1 MPARPE
7 LPPPVTWRP
16 LVERALAEDIGPGD
30 VTTRLSIPPDALGR
44 ARIEAR
50 ESLIVCGLEIAAEVF
65 RQLES
70 DLHFDAHARDG
81 DRVACGTPV
90 VTLSGRIQTI
100 LTGERTALN
109 FLTRLCGVATHSR
122 RFVEALSGT
131 GVAVVDTRKTL
142 PGWRVLDKYAAATG
156 GATNHR
162 VGLYD
167 GILLK
172 DNHIAAAGGV
182 EAAVK
187 AAFAAAPAGLRVQV
201 EVQTQKEAEAALS
214 GGADFLLIDN
224 CSPELTRRIADLCPD
239 GVLLE
244 SSGGLTL
251 ENVRA
256 HAMAGVHRVS
266 VGALTHSAPA
276 SDLALEMLAPEAS
289 PIQ

>member
-1 MPARPE
+1 MPARPD
-7 LPPPVTWRP
+7 LPPLATWRP

-30 VTTRLSIPPDALGR
+30 VTTHLSIPPNALGR

-81 DRVACGTPV
+81 DRVTSGTPI

-214 GGADFLLIDN
+214 AGADFLLIDN
-224 CSPELTRRIADLCPD
+224 CSPELTRRIADRCPD

-256 HAMAGVHRVS
+256 AASAGHQRLRKHRIGRRVVS
-266 VGALTHSAPA
+266 
-276 SDLALEMLAPEAS
+276 
-289 PIQ
+289 